1 MSSIGQFGVPIAQG
15 FMQGKQYR
23 NEQDQF
29 RQQQGLR
36 ERQVAI
42 GERGLDS
49 DIKNRDREFAY
60 RQIRDLDQ
68 IIDSPEFARKYSAG
82 AQQKL
87 RMRRQELGNK
97 YPEFSYEAEPAPV
110 TGTQPAAP
118 PAVDAAAPPPPVPTG
133 QALIDAQQRAA
144 VQQQQDTQL
153 PDFQFL
159 NNPGKIGFDP
169 MGGIGGNPNK
179 PVSMG
184 PPITGTVRPPAPRPQ
199 PDMQPPVAAGPEQPQ
214 PSLTDETRGR
224 IRSLLEQSKDPNLSI
239 EDQRMA
245 LDMATQLMGRL
256 TEIGSGQAN
265 TRLATAQA
273 NEVAPNA
280 ASNRALNT
288 ENIAASQYERGE
300 YKPGLLGLREKELEL
315 EKFKAKQ
322 KSGGMTTGEW
332 LQMLKLQYDIK
343 NDAANA
349 QERERDR
356 QWNRGQDVAKFNYQ
370 TGEGERAAET
380 DIRRGMLRV
389 IEKSVV
395 KIDPV
400 TRVPVLMKGGEEAYR
415 RAVQQFI
422 AQGENPTVDDL
433 NPGFPA
439 PVWTAVNTPGF
450 NLQAAMNAA
459 LAAGDQRAANEYKA
473 AADMVRRLA
482 GGGGAAP
489 SKPGAAQP
497 GSGSKKKDRRG
508 RTIYQPQDEQIQSPD
523 RPGYRPTLRA
533 R

>member
-288 ENIAASQYERGE
+288 ENIAASRYERGE
-300 YKPGLLGLREKELEL
+300 YKPGMLSLRERELKLEEL
-315 EKFKAKQ
+315 KAKQ

-332 LQMLKLQYDIK
+332 LQMMKLQYDIQK
-343 NDAANA
+343 DAADA
-349 QERERDR
+349 QERGEQRQYDR
-356 QWNRGQDVAKFNYQ
+356 GKDAAEFIFK
-370 TGEGERAAET
+370 EGEAGRTADT
-380 DIRRGMLRV
+380 DIRRGLMRV

-395 KIDPV
+395 QIDPV
-400 TRVPVLMKGGEEAYR
+400 TRVPVLKKGGVEAYQ
-415 RAVQQFI
+415 RAVQGFI
-422 AQGENPTVDDL
+422 AQGQNPTVDDI

-439 PVWTAVNTPGF
+439 PVWKAVNTPGF
-450 NLQAAMNAA
+450 NLQAAMSAA
-459 LAAGDQRAANEYKA
+459 LAAGDQQAANEYKA
-473 AADMVRRLA
+473 AADMVRRLS
-482 GGGGAAP
+482 GGGAAP
-489 SKPGAAQP
+489 SAPGKPSP
-497 GSGSKKKDRRG
+497 GSGSKKKDHRG
-508 RTIYQPQDEQIQSPD
+508 RTIYQSPDEQVQSPD